1 MCPCKTNHPTMRL
14 TSSPCTFVETA
25 ITNLYISKLQDRV
38 IWKYFPRPSL
48 LLPPSW
54 AGSPELSHNSHPWQ
68 LYRAYSRYTPARPAY
83 PGEHTRRRPQIITD
97 IDFHIFTPILIHQSI
112 QNWKPPTPTHTN
124 NEFLDAFC
132 FGNCLSPGIRLI
144 SLVGSDP
151 QQIIGTLSLQLALPI
166 NLAPNEANYRSE
178 AFMGW
183 RIYVGAGGA
192 NSYTIRG
199 RTRMDPLTIRYGSQS
214 SSGRKE
220 EGREGEVFRFHECL
234 ESDCQTNAFQQHP
247 LDLCSSPSGRAI
259 YSLFG

>member
-1 MCPCKTNHPTMRL
+1 MNFSMHFAL
-14 TSSPCTFVETA
+14 A
-25 ITNLYISKLQDRV
+25 IV
-38 IWKYFPRPSL
+38 FPRV
-48 LLPPSW
+48 
-54 AGSPELSHNSHPWQ
+54 
-68 LYRAYSRYTPARPAY
+68 
-83 PGEHTRRRPQIITD
+83 
-97 IDFHIFTPILIHQSI
+97 
-112 QNWKPPTPTHTN
+112 
-124 NEFLDAFC
+124 
-132 FGNCLSPGIRLI
+132 RLI

-220 EGREGEVFRFHECL
+220 EGREGEVSFSWMFGKRLPDKCFSATSTWFVFISVWPGHIF
-234 ESDCQTNAFQQHP
+234 TVW
-247 LDLCSSPSGRAI
+247 LDVHIDRRVQLTKVKNVCNSE
-259 YSLFG
+259 